1 METDVLSK
9 LSKEQLEELVRTY
22 ARNMLALD
30 GVWFQSVERE
40 LGMDRAHEARRAGVA
55 SLHPNGGT
63 AHQRIPAVA
72 RQAGLDGLERA
83 LSLRF
88 AAFANR
94 QVELI
99 RESDSLTFRVVDC
112 RVQSARKR
120 KGMPLHPCLSVG
132 IREYAFFAK
141 TIDDRI
147 VCEPVS
153 CFPRVSDPGCAC
165 SWRFTMGNP
174 EKRTGGSPGQQRSRK
189 SLTGPTLSENEDNRE
204 RFGGPNGRNIRRYD
218 EIRV

>member
-1 METDVLSK
+1 MSK

-22 ARNMLALD
+22 ARKMLALD

-40 LGMDRAHEARRAGVA
+40 LGMDRAMRHDERVWQAFTQTEARRIKGF
-55 SLHPNGGT
+55 LQLPD
-63 AHQRIPAVA
+63 RP
-72 RQAGLDGLERA
+72 GLDGLERA

-165 SWRFTMGNP
+165 SWRFMMGNP
-174 EKRTGGSPGQQRSRK
+174 ENGPEEAPDNNGQGK
-189 SLTGPTLSENEDNRE
+189 
-204 RFGGPNGRNIRRYD
+204 
-218 EIRV
+218 V

>member
-1 METDVLSK
+1 MCKPSPKRRHGASKDSCSCPTGRDWTDWSGRFL
-9 LSKEQLEELVRTY
+9 
-22 ARNMLALD
+22 
-30 GVWFQSVERE
+30 
-40 LGMDRAHEARRAGVA
+40 
-55 SLHPNGGT
+55 
-63 AHQRIPAVA
+63 
-72 RQAGLDGLERA
+72 
-83 LSLRF
+83 LRF

-174 EKRTGGSPGQQRSRK
+174 GNGPEEAPDDNGQGK
-189 SLTGPTLSENEDNRE
+189 
-204 RFGGPNGRNIRRYD
+204 
-218 EIRV
+218 V

>member
-40 LGMDRAHEARRAGVA
+40 LGMDRAMRHDERVWQAFTQTEARRIKGF
-55 SLHPNGGT
+55 L
-63 AHQRIPAVA
+63 AVA
-72 RQAGLDGLERA
+72 RQAGTGRTGA
-83 LSLRF
+83 G
-88 AAFANR
+88 AFA
-94 QVELI
+94 
-99 RESDSLTFRVVDC
+99 
-112 RVQSARKR
+112 
-120 KGMPLHPCLSVG
+120 PLRG
-132 IREYAFFAK
+132 IRQPAGRTDTGKRFPDIPCGRLPGTVCTQAK
-141 TIDDRI
+141 RDAVASVSVRRNPRIRIFRQTIDDRI

-174 EKRTGGSPGQQRSRK
+174 GNGQEEA
-189 SLTGPTLSENEDNRE
+189 PDDN
-204 RFGGPNGRNIRRYD
+204 GQGK
-218 EIRV
+218 V

>member
-40 LGMDRAHEARRAGVA
+40 LGMGPGHEARRAGV

-72 RQAGLDGLERA
+72 RQAGTGTDWSG
-83 LSLRF
+83 RF
-88 AAFANR
+88 RSASRHCLANR

-99 RESDSLTFRVVDC
+99 RESDSLRF
-112 RVQSARKR
+112 
-120 KGMPLHPCLSVG
+120 PC
-132 IREYAFFAK
+132 
-141 TIDDRI
+141 
-147 VCEPVS
+147 
-153 CFPRVSDPGCAC
+153 
-165 SWRFTMGNP
+165 W
-174 EKRTGGSPGQQRSRK
+174 
-189 SLTGPTLSENEDNRE
+189 
-204 RFGGPNGRNIRRYD
+204 
-218 EIRV
+218 

>member
-40 LGMDRAHEARRAGVA
+40 LGMDRAMRHDERVWQAFTQTEARRIKGF
-55 SLHPNGGT
+55 LQLPD
-63 AHQRIPAVA
+63 RP
-72 RQAGLDGLERA
+72 GLDGLERA

-120 KGMPLHPCLSVG
+120 KRMPLHPCLSVG

-153 CFPRVSDPGCAC
+153 CFPRVSDPGCARGA
-165 SWRFTMGNP
+165 SRWGIRKTDRRKP
-174 EKRTGGSPGQQRSRK
+174 RTTTVKEKFNRPDAVRERGQQGTLRRS
-189 SLTGPTLSENEDNRE
+189 E
-204 RFGGPNGRNIRRYD
+204 RA
-218 EIRV
+218 

>member
-22 ARNMLALD
+22 
-30 GVWFQSVERE
+30 
-40 LGMDRAHEARRAGVA
+40 
-55 SLHPNGGT
+55 
-63 AHQRIPAVA
+63 
-72 RQAGLDGLERA
+72 
-83 LSLRF
+83 
-88 AAFANR
+88 
-94 QVELI
+94 
-99 RESDSLTFRVVDC
+99 
-112 RVQSARKR
+112 ARKR

-174 EKRTGGSPGQQRSRK
+174 ENGPEEAPDNNGQGK
-189 SLTGPTLSENEDNRE
+189 
-204 RFGGPNGRNIRRYD
+204 
-218 EIRV
+218 V